1 MALPEI
7 SLTAEQGLPEQ
18 GESDRY
24 LEKLKSL
31 RYLMIFNQLGSRDR
45 MMALALTNLKKAY
58 PEAYEVSRKELSNK
72 FQPFVE

>member
-1 MALPEI
+1 
-7 SLTAEQGLPEQ
+7 
-18 GESDRY
+18 
-24 LEKLKSL
+24 
-31 RYLMIFNQLGSRDR
+31 MIFNQLGSRDR